1 MNANRLKRVAA
12 WQQPWRCAWALLAGV
27 ALAGAVQAQPT
38 VDDPAILWREHDVP
52 PAPALSTAHMVQI
65 DMPLYS
71 EVRVGV
77 DLNSIQ
83 VNSQEGVVRYV
94 TLVQGRDGALSAYY
108 QGVHCN
114 SFQGRTYARYRF
126 DAPTPGW
133 ENVDEPWQE
142 LKEKKSHYAR
152 LVAQAGACE
161 NYVPAPNTQQAR
173 RLYARN
179 AKWQGVQ
186 WPAPSA
192 SVVPAASAAQP
203 AAAK

>member
-1 MNANRLKRVAA
+1 MSAHRMMKMPACKPL
-12 WQQPWRCAWALLAGV
+12 RCALTLLAGT
-27 ALAGAVQAQPT
+27 ALAGAVQAQAT
-38 VDDPAILWREHDVP
+38 VDDPEILWREHDVP
-52 PAPALSTAHMVQI
+52 PAPALSTTHMVQI
-65 DMPLYS
+65 DMPVYS
-71 EVRVGV
+71 EVMVGV
-77 DLNSIQ
+77 DVNSIQ
-83 VNSQEGVVRYV
+83 VNSQDGVVRYV
-94 TLVQGRDGALSAYY
+94 TLVQGRDGAVSAYY

-114 SFQGRTYARYRF
+114 TFQGRTYARYRF

-133 ENVDEPWQE
+133 ENVDEPWQD
-142 LKEKKSHYAR
+142 LKEKKSRYAR

-186 WPAPSA
+186 WPVPS
-192 SVVPAASAAQP
+192 AASAAPAQP